1 LATLYSF
8 SYIKTNYPEKNDKIF
23 QLCYSLAVLFAILFA
38 LARDVL
44 TMFIIYELLTL
55 STIPLIGFKRTDEV
69 KAGLIKY
76 LTVLF
81 GCSFLFLLPA
91 TIFTIVKGG
100 VILFDGMG
108 FVSSFNL
115 SDLSAKILFIVFIF
129 GIGKSAFFPF
139 HIWLPSAMV
148 APTPVSGLL
157 HAVAVVK
164 VGAFFVLR
172 LVVDIF
178 GLDYS
183 KQIFEA
189 FNILMYI
196 AGFTILYSSILA
208 IFQGNLKKRL
218 AYSTIS
224 QISYIAL
231 SLSTFTKV
239 GVFVAMYQIFAHA
252 LSKILLFFTVGG
264 FYTASHSNK
273 IVDFAGMVQK
283 NKFACY
289 AFLFATL
296 SICGLPFTSGFI
308 NKGLLFYNVIDG
320 KSPFAIFVFFTSAF
334 LSFLYLIPVC
344 YAIFKRVPSKQI
356 ENFSKIPLT
365 FNFVFFVLIVLNIL
379 LFIFSGLFFINYV
392 NEW

>member
-1 LATLYSF
+1 
-8 SYIKTNYPEKNDKIF
+8 
-23 QLCYSLAVLFAILFA
+23 
-38 LARDVL
+38 
-44 TMFIIYELLTL
+44 
-55 STIPLIGFKRTDEV
+55 
-69 KAGLIKY
+69 
-76 LTVLF
+76 
-81 GCSFLFLLPA
+81 
-91 TIFTIVKGG
+91 
-100 VILFDGMG
+100 
-108 FVSSFNL
+108 
-115 SDLSAKILFIVFIF
+115 
-129 GIGKSAFFPF
+129 
-139 HIWLPSAMV
+139 
-148 APTPVSGLL
+148 
-157 HAVAVVK
+157 
-164 VGAFFVLR
+164 
-172 LVVDIF
+172 
-178 GLDYS
+178 
-183 KQIFEA
+183 
-189 FNILMYI
+189 
-196 AGFTILYSSILA
+196 
-208 IFQGNLKKRL
+208 
-218 AYSTIS
+218 
-224 QISYIAL
+224 
-231 SLSTFTKV
+231 
-239 GVFVAMYQIFAHA
+239 MYQIFAHA